1 MKKVCSIIYNPN
13 SSGVKDTKVIE
24 EMKNILQ
31 SNYDVKIYKSDQ
43 SGLGSKYV
51 KEANKIS
58 DLIISI
64 GGDGTFNDIIRGI
77 SDEKQKALL
86 SHIPMGTVN
95 DLGKTFN
102 LSNNPI
108 ESLKLIL
115 EGKETNIDVLT
126 INGIPYAYVAAFG
139 YLTCVSSET
148 PEQLKKAFRK
158 SAYIIYG
165 GSKALQKPEVYKIKY
180 VIDKKE
186 YSTECILGAISN
198 SKGFAGIEMYNNFKL
213 NDGKFE
219 VMFVPNLSK
228 LEMLKI
234 LKELGVDKKP
244 IPSIDKIIY
253 HETSNIKIY
262 FENVPTDDWT
272 LDGER
277 NNFSKEVEIKVG
289 KQIKM
294 LLPKKTV
301 DTLCE

>member
-1 MKKVCSIIYNPN
+1 MKKICSIIYNPN

-24 EMKNILQ
+24 EMKNILEP
-31 SNYDVKIYKSDQ
+31 NYDVKIYKSNQ
-43 SGLGSKYV
+43 PGLGSKYV

-77 SDEKQKALL
+77 AREKQKALL

-108 ESLKLIL
+108 EALKQIL
-115 EGKETNIDVLT
+115 DGKETTIDVLT
-126 INGIPYAYVAAFG
+126 INDIPYAYVSAFG

-148 PEQLKKAFRK
+148 PEQLKKALRK

-180 VIDKKE
+180 IIDKKE
-186 YSTECILGAISN
+186 YRTECILGAISN
-198 SKGFAGIEMYNNFKL
+198 SKGFAGMEMYNDFKL

-228 LEMLKI
+228 LEILKA
-234 LKELGVDKKP
+234 LKELAIDKKP
-244 IPSIDKIIY
+244 IPSIDKVIY
-253 HETSNIKIY
+253 HETDNIKIY
-262 FENVPTDDWT
+262 FENIPTDDWT
-272 LDGER
+272 LDGEK
-277 NNFSKEVEIKVG
+277 NKFSKEVQIKVG
-289 KQIKM
+289 TQIKM